1 MLVHSTFK
9 RELAFDKQHIVHEQ
23 TCTMKYKKKNVFL
36 FIISSYGQFF
46 FKYVSNKKEMK
57 GNNLKNINFQIL
69 ILSILIQII
78 KIINI
83 INISKFAA
91 L

>member
-1 MLVHSTFK
+1 M
-9 RELAFDKQHIVHEQ
+9 D
-23 TCTMKYKKKNVFL
+23 N
-36 FIISSYGQFF
+36 FF
-46 FKYVSNKKEMK
+46 FKYVSNKMEMK